1 MSIVNLPQIEHKI
14 VGRMLRTVRILEKMI
29 SEEVSQYKLTKP
41 QMDVLVILKYS
52 DQDSVTTTELAE
64 ELFVSKANITG
75 IVTRLEN
82 ANLIQKVTDPNDTR
96 SKKITV
102 TQQGEDLIERVL
114 PRYFAMGIEA
124 FAGLNEEEKR
134 KLFEQLLHVE
144 EFYSARR

>member
-52 DQDSVTTTELAE
+52 DQESVTTTELAE

-102 TQQGEDLIERVL
+102 TEEGEALIEKVI
-114 PRYFAMGIEA
+114 PRYFSMGVEA
-124 FAGLNEEEKR
+124 FSNLSQEEKE
-134 KLFEQLLHVE
+134 KLLAQLLYIE